1 MYLLKL
7 RSKHFTQTFL
17 KSYWHILWDTIKK
30 IITCKLLRFLFNSS
44 SFLYDFCYA
53 TRNYHA
59 LSKTSNL
66 WVCSSALISRQLSNW
81 IKKQKCIQKI
91 YKIYPN
97 WNQPL
102 MLQHAEKY
110 CMVIPGTE
118 IYYDFPIQ
126 PTPFPR
132 NMYIQQWTTVKI
144 ELNNFM

>member
-1 MYLLKL
+1 MQLVSISEHGRKGSLPFKSVIHVLTEIKEQTLHSDLFKKLLTHSL
-7 RSKHFTQTFL
+7 RYNK
-17 KSYWHILWDTIKK
+17 KK

-97 WNQPL
+97 
-102 MLQHAEKY
+102 
-110 CMVIPGTE
+110 
-118 IYYDFPIQ
+118 
-126 PTPFPR
+126 
-132 NMYIQQWTTVKI
+132 
-144 ELNNFM
+144 

>member
-44 SFLYDFCYA
+44 SFLYA
-53 TRNYHA
+53 TRNYHVP
-59 LSKTSNL
+59 SKTSNL